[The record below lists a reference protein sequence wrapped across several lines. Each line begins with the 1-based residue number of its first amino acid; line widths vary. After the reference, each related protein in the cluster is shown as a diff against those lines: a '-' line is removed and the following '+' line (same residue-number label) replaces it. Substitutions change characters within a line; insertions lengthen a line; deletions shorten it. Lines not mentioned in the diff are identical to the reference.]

1 MITPVQPNIQPKIA
15 AQPIKPQA
23 ANVSFGK
30 GYSQILED
38 TLHLSKG
45 FEALSKSKPL
55 QKFAKFLSTK
65 NAFTHLLV
73 LDSALISGTY
83 MLRTIKNKKI
93 EKEQKPAMLIND
105 ALVWGFSTSCTYLLD
120 SKLNKLAEKTIDK
133 FVKANKGSAHVME
146 HLDDYV
152 KGIKNIKSLVI
163 AGFIYRYVGP
173 VIMTPIANKISKKVM
188 EKRKAHAEGANIASA
203 QSLPQKTENT
213 KQS

>member
-1 MITPVQPNIQPKIA
+1 MITPVQMNIQNKIQ
-15 AQPIKPQA
+15 AQPIKPQV
-23 ANVSFGK
+23 NKTVSFGK
-30 GYSQILED
+30 GYSQMLED

-45 FEALSKSKPL
+45 FEKLSKTKPL

-83 MLRTIKNKKI
+83 MLRTMKNKKI
-93 EKEQKPAMLIND
+93 DKEQKPAMLIND

-120 SKLNKLAEKTIDK
+120 NKLNNLAEKTIDR
-133 FVKANKGSAHVME
+133 FVKANKGSAHVMD

-173 VIMTPIANKISKKVM
+173 VIMTPIANKISKALVGKGKDDKSP
-188 EKRKAHAEGANIASA
+188 EPNKT
-203 QSLPQKTENT
+203 QK
-213 KQS
+213 S